1 MKSVNDGV
9 RFILEM
15 CALAAVGYW
24 GWLTGN
30 AVVTKVLLAAGA
42 VILLAVVWAVFRA
55 DADAVVEVSTG
66 LRVLIEVVA
75 FAVATAAL
83 VTVGRL
89 RFAVIFALV
98 AAINEVLNYTLT
110 KPARSG

>member
-1 MKSVNDGV
+1 VKSVNDGV

-30 AVVTKVLLAAGA
+30 TVVTKVLLAAGA

-55 DADAVVEVSTG
+55 EADAVVEVSTAV
-66 LRVLIEVVA
+66 RVLIEVA
-75 FAVATAAL
+75 EFAVATAAL
-83 VTVGRL
+83 VAIGRL
-89 RFAVIFALV
+89 RLAVVFAL
-98 AAINEVLNYTLT
+98 ATAINEVLNYTL
-110 KPARSG
+110 PRRAGSG